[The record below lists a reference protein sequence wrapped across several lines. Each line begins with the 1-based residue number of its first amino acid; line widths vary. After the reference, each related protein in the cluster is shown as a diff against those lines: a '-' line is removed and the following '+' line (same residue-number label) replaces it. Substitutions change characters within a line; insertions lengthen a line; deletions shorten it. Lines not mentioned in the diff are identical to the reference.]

1 MQKIDLV
8 QKIHAKNIKF
18 VIAIAGG
25 GSEVIGE
32 LLRHGQGSNT
42 VLEAIVPYSQR
53 SFEEFLGGAPD
64 KFVSEDS
71 AAQLAMAA
79 FQRAKVLQDSTDV
92 VGIGCTCALAK
103 ENERAGREHRVW
115 VARQTLNHCY
125 TFGFNVNSERET
137 EETLVADAILSEVAM
152 GCGIT
157 DLDFV
162 GGLVLDGIYET
173 QRREYIVPTF
183 CQPLYAG
190 RDQAKWPAKK
200 LILPGSFN
208 PTHNGHILMAR
219 IASELCPATW
229 RGDDPKVHFE
239 LSVRNVDKPWLTYKS
254 ATERLINYTQ
264 TKENSIH
271 RPFLGE
277 FIFTHAPLFAE
288 KAAIFPECIFVV
300 GYDTF
305 ARISD
310 AKYYKSKAD
319 MQENFDF
326 FYEQKVKW
334 IVFPRKKTDG
344 SMSTESDVKSLLGL
358 PGTPFYTVDCPVF
371 IIPNDT
377 YPEEIKDISSSTI
390 RKAK

>member
-1 MQKIDLV
+1 MQKVDLV
-8 QKIHAKNIKF
+8 RKIHAKNIKF
-18 VIAIAGG
+18 VLAIAGG

-64 KFVSEDS
+64 KFVSEDT

-79 FQRAKVLQDSTDV
+79 FQRAKALQNSTDV

-103 ENERAGREHRVW
+103 ENERIGREHRVW
-115 VARQTLNHCY
+115 IARQTLNYCY

-137 EETLVADAILSEVAM
+137 EENTVADAILHEVAI
-152 GCGIT
+152 GAGIEFAQEPT
-157 DLDFV
+157 FYDRISTV
-162 GGLVLDGIYET
+162 
-173 QRREYIVPTF
+173 QQNQHIVPPF

-190 RDQAKWPAKK
+190 HDQAKWPAKK

-208 PTHNGHILMAR
+208 PVHNGHILMAR
-219 IASELCPATW
+219 IASELCPAEW
-229 RGDDPKVHFE
+229 RGEDEKVHFE

-254 ATERLINYTQ
+254 ASERLMNYNQ
-264 TKENSIH
+264 TKKNSLH
-271 RPFLGE
+271 RPFLGDLV
-277 FIFTHAPLFAE
+277 FTHAPLFVE
-288 KAAIFPECIFVV
+288 KAEIFPECIFIV

-310 AKYYKSKAD
+310 AKYYRSKAD
-319 MQENFDF
+319 MQEKFDF
-326 FYEQKVKW
+326 FYDQKVKW
-334 IVFPRKKTDG
+334 IVFPRKKADG
-344 SMSTESDVKSLLGL
+344 TMSTETDVKCLLGL
-358 PGTPFYTVDCPVF
+358 PGTPFYAVDCPVF
-371 IIPNDT
+371 IIPNNA
-377 YPEEIKDISSSTI
+377 YPEEIHGISSSAI